1 MYYLTDDLDYHTY
14 VTLSEKDV
22 IDLGL
27 KDLELCADE
36 DTYTEAE
43 VNAIKVILCSN
54 NFNFKTVKYPLCKA
68 VANEMG
74 DYLRTTKPKNM
85 TERVY

>member
-14 VTLSEKDV
+14 VALAEKDV

-36 DTYTEAE
+36 DVYTDGE
-43 VNAIKVILCSN
+43 VNAIKLILRSDH
-54 NFNFKTVKYPLCKA
+54 FDFATVKYPLCKA
-68 VANEMG
+68 IANEMG
-74 DYLRTTKPKNM
+74 DYLRETKPANM
-85 TERVY
+85 TERNY